1 MPIVMNTTSNIFEH
15 LGDVVFV
22 VDEPAGIEGYLSEF
36 YERLSE
42 RYREIDQAD
51 DIALTP
57 DELFSLPKSCDSL
70 SRCDSAS
77 SCAHSAASLLKQISI
92 WRWTPKP
99 PKCNWAAHAARAS
112 PSSYFPRSKARWK
125 SNGNHNRRCAIT
137 GVFPTSLRK

>member
-42 RYREIDQAD
+42 RYSEIDQAD

-57 DELFSLPKSCDSL
+57 DELFLTAEELRSL

-77 SCAHSAASLLKQISI
+77 SCAH
-92 WRWTPKP
+92 WP
-99 PKCNWAAHAARAS
+99 
-112 PSSYFPRSKARWK
+112 
-125 SNGNHNRRCAIT
+125 RRC
-137 GVFPTSLRK
+137 